1 MKELWAEELSGAEA
15 RGPELTVCGPDE
27 AFSIEVGPFPFRKGE
42 QSAGGFMFQFVGVP
56 IAATAWRSAGFGEKR
71 AFGCKPTW
79 KVRGE

>member
-42 QSAGGFMFQFVGVP
+42 QSAGGFMFQFV
-56 IAATAWRSAGFGEKR
+56 ASQ
-71 AFGCKPTW
+71 
-79 KVRGE
+79 